1 MVIHRLVPQANDNV
15 ANGLDVKVGC
25 IVVVGDGD
33 GQLDGVAPGK
43 RGIERQQGCSHTLRT
58 PPDHGMTGV
67 EEAAVVRV
75 LHVNLNAVGAVVG
88 KREQVG
94 VRGIVVP
101 CPTQCV
107 VMRTEGARSL
117 EHARGGRWQAAPP
130 PCTVKPAC
138 GGRSWIECW
147 TAPLQDFGCNASLRG
162 QERTQTSEEEQC
174 SHRFGY

>member
-1 MVIHRLVPQANDNV
+1 MVIHRLVPQANDNI

-94 VRGIVVP
+94 VRGIV
-101 CPTQCV
+101 
-107 VMRTEGARSL
+107 RTLPNPVRGDANGRVLVRLNMQGEDAGKQHHH
-117 EHARGGRWQAAPP
+117 HAQ
-130 PCTVKPAC
+130 
-138 GGRSWIECW
+138 
-147 TAPLQDFGCNASLRG
+147 
-162 QERTQTSEEEQC
+162 
-174 SHRFGY
+174 

>member
-1 MVIHRLVPQANDNV
+1 MVIHRLVPQANDNI

-94 VRGIVVP
+94 VRGIA
-101 CPTQCV
+101 
-107 VMRTEGARSL
+107 RTLPNPVRGDANGRVLVRLNMQGEDAGKQHHH
-117 EHARGGRWQAAPP
+117 HAQ
-130 PCTVKPAC
+130 
-138 GGRSWIECW
+138 
-147 TAPLQDFGCNASLRG
+147 
-162 QERTQTSEEEQC
+162 
-174 SHRFGY
+174 

>member
-1 MVIHRLVPQANDNV
+1 MVIHRLVPQANDKI

-94 VRGIVVP
+94 VRGIA
-101 CPTQCV
+101 
-107 VMRTEGARSL
+107 RTLPNPVRGDANGRVLVRLNMQGEDAGKQHHH
-117 EHARGGRWQAAPP
+117 HAQ
-130 PCTVKPAC
+130 
-138 GGRSWIECW
+138 
-147 TAPLQDFGCNASLRG
+147 
-162 QERTQTSEEEQC
+162 
-174 SHRFGY
+174 

>member
-1 MVIHRLVPQANDNV
+1 MVIHRLVPQANDNI

-94 VRGIVVP
+94 VRGIA
-101 CPTQCV
+101 
-107 VMRTEGARSL
+107 RTL
-117 EHARGGRWQAAPP
+117 PNPVRGDANGRVLVRLNMQ
-130 PCTVKPAC
+130 
-138 GGRSWIECW
+138 GE
-147 TAPLQDFGCNASLRG
+147 NAG
-162 QERTQTSEEEQC
+162 KQHHHHEQ
-174 SHRFGY
+174 